1 MIGIKYLIGAVLMAA
16 SFISCEESGNKTAT
30 ANENEAENEVVV
42 ERTLRVM
49 SYNIHHANPPSIED
63 KIDIEAIV
71 KVIKAENPDLVAL
84 QEVDFN
90 TERSGEG
97 NQAELIAEAL
107 DMEYYFAKAI
117 YYDNG
122 EYGNAILSKFPI
134 KNSEILA
141 LPNHPE
147 DNTENRVVALG
158 LIEINANQN
167 ILFGSTHLD
176 YKTDSKSRILQVK
189 KLIEMASEWNEPLI
203 LGGDFNDGPNSE
215 TIQLLDSELK
225 RTCKTCPP
233 TIPVENPKRA
243 IDFIYYKHP
252 QAKFQVKSHKVIP
265 EEYAS
270 DHRPVFAE
278 IDIVK

>member
-1 MIGIKYLIGAVLMAA
+1 MIGVKYIIGAVLMAA
-16 SFISCEESGNKTAT
+16 SFISCEESGNKTTT
-30 ANENEAENEVVV
+30 ADENKAENEMIVD
-42 ERTLRVM
+42 RTLRVM
-49 SYNIHHANPPSIED
+49 SYNIHHANPPAEED
-63 KIDIEAIV
+63 KIDIAAIV
-71 KVIKAENPDLVAL
+71 KVIKAEDPDLVAL
-84 QEVDFN
+84 QEVDFS

-97 NQAELIAEAL
+97 NQAELIAKAL

-117 YYDNG
+117 DYDNG

-134 KNSEILA
+134 KEGEILD

-158 LIEINANQN
+158 LIEINEDQN

-176 YKTDSKSRILQVK
+176 YKKDSKSRILQVK
-189 KLIEMASEWNEPLI
+189 KLIESANERNEALI
-203 LGGDFNDGPNSE
+203 LGGDFNDDPDSE
-215 TIQLLDSELK
+215 TIQLLDSELE

-233 TIPVENPKRA
+233 TIPVKNPQRA

-252 QAKFQVKSHKVIP
+252 QTKFQVKSHKVIP

>member
-1 MIGIKYLIGAVLMAA
+1 MFGVKYILGAVFMAA
-16 SFISCEESGNKTAT
+16 SFISCEENGNKTT
-30 ANENEAENEVVV
+30 KVNEKETENEVTVD
-42 ERTLRVM
+42 RTLGVM
-49 SYNIHHANPPSIED
+49 SYNIHHANPPSKED
-63 KIDIEAIV
+63 EIDIAAIV

-84 QEVDFN
+84 QEVDFS

-97 NQAELIAEAL
+97 NQAELIAKAL

-117 YYDNG
+117 DYDNG

-134 KNSEILA
+134 INGEVLA

-158 LIEINANQN
+158 LIEIHEDQN

-176 YKTDSKSRILQVK
+176 YKKDSKSRILQVK
-189 KLIEMASEWNEPLI
+189 KLIESANERNEALI
-203 LGGDFNDGPNSE
+203 LGGDFNDDPDSE
-215 TIQLLDSELK
+215 TIQLLDSELE

-233 TIPVENPKRA
+233 TIPVKNPQRA
-243 IDFIYYKHP
+243 IDFIYFKHP

-270 DHRPVFAE
+270 DHRPVFAK